1 MNLLLRSPS
10 QILNPLAR
18 GRRFGFGSGV
28 QGGAFVGPL
37 DAYTAD
43 LKLALLPFR
52 GFSSYTGSLF
62 RVRDTNDDSEQAVN
76 ANANGSL
83 AFPSVVGNAAVRWWY
98 DQSGQGNHL
107 PQSSASAQPYL
118 LDNIQGGKA
127 VVRFDGTSDTAQG
140 SDSTSGNRTVY
151 MVCRFRTGTAN
162 ARAWKDSLGGGNAD
176 VYYNGGQFYYYL
188 TSPNVVDPVGASATS
203 WSLVTLRYSGGNTCE
218 PWRNNTS
225 SPSFGTTGFANPS
238 YYGYVLASDG
248 SGGNFGA
255 VDIAA
260 RLTYAAAHDT
270 TTRQAIQTILAAQF
284 GITLA

>member
-1 MNLLLRSPS
+1 MPALGNALGLPYRKNGL
-10 QILNPLAR
+10 
-18 GRRFGFGSGV
+18 G
-28 QGGAFVGPL
+28 FVGAL

-52 GFSSYTGSLF
+52 GFSSYTGNLF
-62 RVRDTNDDSEQAVN
+62 RVRDTNDNSEQAVG
-76 ANANGSL
+76 ANADGSL
-83 AFPSVVGNAAVRWWY
+83 AFPSVVGNAAIRWWY
-98 DQSGQGNHL
+98 DQSGQANHL
-107 PQSSASAQPYL
+107 GQATASVQPFL
-118 LDNIQGGKA
+118 TNNVQNGKA
-127 VVRFDGTSDTAQG
+127 VARFDGVDDTMQG
-140 SDSTSGNRTVY
+140 SGATSNNRTIY
-151 MVCRFRTGTAN
+151 MVCRYRTGTAN
-162 ARAWKDSLGGGNAD
+162 ARIWKDSVGGANAD

-188 TSPNVVDPVGASATS
+188 TSPNVVNPVGASATS

-260 RLTYAAAHDT
+260 RLSYAAAHDS